1 MVFTVLMTA
10 QPNRASSGRASIPV
24 HLFPAVIIAALFLLF
39 PAAEVIADIY
49 LYKDENGVFH
59 FTDQPST
66 PEYRLFI
73 KQWRTP
79 KPSESPS
86 SSYDPYID
94 EASRLYGIDTA
105 LLKAVVKVE
114 SNFNPRAV
122 SHKGALGL
130 MQIMPQN
137 VAVLDIQDPFDPRQN
152 ILGGARYLKEM
163 LNRYGDLNLALAAY
177 NAGPAAVDR
186 YKEVPPF
193 TETRSYVQ
201 QVLHNYDTLKKR

>member
-1 MVFTVLMTA
+1 MVPMTA
-10 QPNRASSGRASIPV
+10 HPNRASSGRALAPV
-24 HLFPAVIIAALFLLF
+24 RLFPAVIIAALFLLF
-39 PAAEVIADIY
+39 PAAEAIADIY

-66 PEYRLFI
+66 PEYRLYI

-79 KPSESPS
+79 QSSETPA
-86 SSYDPYID
+86 SYDRYID

-114 SNFNPRAV
+114 SNFNSRAV

-137 VAVLDIQDPFDPRQN
+137 AAMLDIQDPFDPRQN
-152 ILGGARYLKEM
+152 ILGGARYLREM
-163 LNRYGDLNLALAAY
+163 LNRYGDLELALAAY

-186 YKEVPPF
+186 YRAVPPF

-201 QVLHNYDTLKKR
+201 QVLHNYDALKKR